1 MKKKII
7 CIVQA
12 RVKSSRLPAKI
23 LLPLNQKTLLEYLL
37 LRLKKLK
44 GIDKLI
50 IATSKNKEDDI
61 VANLSKKLNVGVY
74 RGDEKNV
81 LKRFYLCSK
90 KNNADIIIRVT
101 ADCPLI
107 DIKYISELLNFYLI
121 SNYDYINNV
130 NLNYLPDGYH
140 CEIFSFKTLKKTFSL
155 AKKKF
160 DKEHVTSFMWSN
172 PNLFSI
178 YNYKG
183 KKIKNYFKNLRL
195 TIDYF
200 EDYLLIKKIFDSLY
214 KKDKYFSLIK
224 IFSFL
229 KKNKRLVK
237 INKKYHKLQWQKFHS
252 KRKSIN

>member
-1 MKKKII
+1 
-7 CIVQA
+7 
-12 RVKSSRLPAKI
+12 
-23 LLPLNQKTLLEYLL
+23 
-37 LRLKKLK
+37 
-44 GIDKLI
+44 
-50 IATSKNKEDDI
+50 
-61 VANLSKKLNVGVY
+61 
-74 RGDEKNV
+74 
-81 LKRFYLCSK
+81 
-90 KNNADIIIRVT
+90 
-101 ADCPLI
+101 
-107 DIKYISELLNFYLI
+107 
-121 SNYDYINNV
+121 
-130 NLNYLPDGYH
+130 
-140 CEIFSFKTLKKTFSL
+140 
-155 AKKKF
+155 
-160 DKEHVTSFMWSN
+160 MWSN

-229 KKNKRLVK
+229 KKNKSLVK